1 MHSTAKKRNKIEEDT
16 LGGKRK
22 KRCRRAR
29 NEPNEQVFEKC
40 LLNTNKVLYVLAITI
55 GWTVEG
61 CFLGGRSAEDCVGSW
76 EQILGFFVASL
87 GSVVHCVE
95 FCV

>member
-1 MHSTAKKRNKIEEDT
+1 MHSTAKKRRKLRRT
-16 LGGKRK
+16 LSEK

-55 GWTVEG
+55 GWTMEG
-61 CFLGGRSAEDCVGSW
+61 CFLAGGRSAEDCVGSW
-76 EQILGFFVASL
+76 EQMLGIFAASY
-87 GSVVHCVE
+87 GSVVCCVE